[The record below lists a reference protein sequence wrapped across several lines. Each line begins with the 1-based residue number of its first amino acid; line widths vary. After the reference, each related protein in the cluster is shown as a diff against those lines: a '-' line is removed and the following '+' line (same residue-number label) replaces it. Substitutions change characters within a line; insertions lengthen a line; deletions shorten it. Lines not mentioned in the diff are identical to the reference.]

1 MAMCHTFVGNL
12 PKKEDANK
20 AEEFC
25 VALKQSSC
33 DAIHEF
39 TYYMGNL

>member
-1 MAMCHTFVGNL
+1 MNYIPKCHEFVGNL

-25 VALKQSSC
+25 VALK
-33 DAIHEF
+33 
-39 TYYMGNL
+39 

>member
-1 MAMCHTFVGNL
+1 MNVMNYISKCHAFVGNM

-25 VALKQSSC
+25 VALK
-33 DAIHEF
+33 
-39 TYYMGNL
+39 